1 MFIDEFS
8 QIDEAFEV
16 YARTTDTTGCRI
28 FNGTHKGQGTCFYEL
43 ATSRVATIKK
53 RVVHWTQHPLK
64 NAGAYHYDQPSNKT
78 VPHDLAYQY
87 PGAYVF
93 DRSGKPAGGPFPG
106 VRSPW
111 YDLQCI
117 RKRKQRDVAM
127 DLDIDPGG
135 SVDQFFD
142 ALVIKGLIASYCMPP
157 LWEGG
162 ITYDRDAAEPLY
174 PSPLVKGRDGM
185 LKLWINPL
193 SDGTP
198 PPARYVGGTDVSAGL
213 GATNSTFTMLRA
225 DDGEKV
231 LEMASP
237 NVRPEAWATICV
249 ALCKLFR
256 SEQGTPAKLAW
267 EDAGPGQTFGRTVL
281 GIGFSHIHY
290 REAHATLQGGRVSDV
305 PGWRPTPDQ
314 KRLLLD
320 EYDNAL
326 RSHQFINRS
335 EIALQECLP
344 YRITPTGVEH
354 PSDVLK
360 DVNHGDRV
368 IADALAWMLGKNLRK
383 SARKEKKEEIQV
395 GSLAWRRLLAQ
406 NQLRGA
412 Y

>member
-1 MFIDEFS
+1 
-8 QIDEAFEV
+8 
-16 YARTTDTTGCRI
+16 
-28 FNGTHKGQGTCFYEL
+28 
-43 ATSRVATIKK
+43 
-53 RVVHWTQHPLK
+53 
-64 NAGAYHYDQPSNKT
+64 
-78 VPHDLAYQY
+78 
-87 PGAYVF
+87 
-93 DRSGKPAGGPFPG
+93 
-106 VRSPW
+106 
-111 YDLQCI
+111 
-117 RKRKQRDVAM
+117 
-127 DLDIDPGG
+127 
-135 SVDQFFD
+135 
-142 ALVIKGLIASYCMPP
+142 
-157 LWEGG
+157 
-162 ITYDRDAAEPLY
+162 
-174 PSPLVKGRDGM
+174 
-185 LKLWINPL
+185 
-193 SDGTP
+193 
-198 PPARYVGGTDVSAGL
+198 
-213 GATNSTFTMLRA
+213 
-225 DDGEKV
+225 
-231 LEMASP
+231 
-237 NVRPEAWATICV
+237 
-249 ALCKLFR
+249 
-256 SEQGTPAKLAW
+256 
-267 EDAGPGQTFGRTVL
+267 VL

-360 DVNHGDRV
+360 DDPTRARVNHGDRV